1 MGMGEAGGEGLEE
14 FPGFEVSFIRPAPDP
29 DEHAAILEALA
40 DYLARDQGGPVGS
53 RAGSG
58 YPATRPA
65 WALAGRLAARRGGI
79 LDARSWLGSGV
90 WPASARLPW
99 AGRPHQGRAGR
110 GDSA

>member
-1 MGMGEAGGEGLEE
+1 VSEPGSEGVED
-14 FPGFEVSFIRPAPDP
+14 FPGFEVSSIRPAPDAE
-29 DEHAAILEALA
+29 EHAAIVDALA
-40 DYLARDQGGPVGS
+40 DYLARDQGEPVGS

-58 YPATRPA
+58 GPATRPA

-79 LDARSWLGSGV
+79 LDARTWLGSGV